1 MLTFAGFVRRQAR
14 TAEPLLPRTLLANRG
29 FTAGLVVGLLVF
41 AGFSGLMYVIS
52 LYFQLGLGYTPTQ
65 TSINLI
71 PLTLG
76 IMGGSG
82 IAAAL
87 IARLARRLVVLGLVA
102 VLAGVGTM
110 LLVVQ
115 TAGLGAGWWQIAIAT
130 LLMGLG
136 AGICFSSIFNTAL
149 GDVDAEEAGSA
160 SGSLSAVQQVAN
172 GFGSALVTSIFL
184 AMLPRGDVTAVT
196 VTLIGVLAL
205 IGLCLLA
212 VPLLPTTAVA
222 DLEH

>member
-1 MLTFAGFVRRQAR
+1 
-14 TAEPLLPRTLLANRG
+14 
-29 FTAGLVVGLLVF
+29 
-41 AGFSGLMYVIS
+41 
-52 LYFQLGLGYTPTQ
+52 
-65 TSINLI
+65 
-71 PLTLG
+71 
-76 IMGGSG
+76 MGGSG

-102 VLAGVGTM
+102 VLGGIATM

-115 TAGLGAGWWQIAIAT
+115 TAGTGAAWWQMAIAT

-149 GDVDAEEAGSA
+149 GDVDPEEAGSA

-172 GFGSALVTSIFL
+172 GVGSALVTSIFL
-184 AMLPRGDVTAVT
+184 AVLPRGDVDAVT
-196 VTLIGVLAL
+196 VTLLALLGL

-212 VPLLPTTAVA
+212 VPLLPRTAVA